1 MFESNFAAV
10 KALYYANILATVAY
24 LILFGPTLFGILL
37 TALIFFLMNPIGIVI
52 GYHRYWTHRSFEFR
66 SPIIKW
72 FITTLASVSG
82 VGSAIGWVG
91 IHNEHHKH
99 SDSDGDPHAAARGF
113 FGMMTMRGY
122 CSDISPR
129 SVAPLLRSKPLR
141 RMHEYYF
148 LFPAAYAAGCFA
160 LGGIDLLI
168 AGFCAPAA
176 MSLAAQ
182 NLTNYVNH
190 FGGKP
195 RNVAWINVF
204 NFGDGWHANHHD
216 DPSNFTTSHSR
227 RQFDPAGWLIKK
239 ALVNG

>member
-10 KALYYANILATVAY
+10 KALYYANIFATVAY
-24 LILFGPTLFGILL
+24 LIAFGPTIFGILL
-37 TALIFFLMNPIGIVI
+37 TVFVFFLMNPIGIVI

-72 FITTLASVSG
+72 FITALASVSG

-91 IHNEHHKH
+91 IHNEHHRH
-99 SDSDGDPHAAARGF
+99 YDEDGDPHRSTRGF
-113 FGMMTMRGY
+113 WQLMTMRGY
-122 CSDISPR
+122 RPDISPR

-141 RMHEYYF
+141 QMHEYYF
-148 LFPAAYAAGCFA
+148 MFPAAYAAACFA
-160 LGGIDLLI
+160 FGGIDLLV

-176 MSLAAQ
+176 VSLAAQ

-190 FGGKP
+190 LGGQP
-195 RNVAWINVF
+195 RNIGWMNVL
-204 NFGDGWHANHHD
+204 NFGDGWHLNHHN
-216 DPSNFTTSHSR
+216 DPSNYTTSHSR